1 LQFQAKDFI
10 ENVELTCM
18 HVVKH
23 PLEKKLKDDDNSTLC
38 KIGESKINA
47 KHFEM
52 KMRLRRID
60 AMEDIKID

>member
-1 LQFQAKDFI
+1 
-10 ENVELTCM
+10 M
-18 HVVKH
+18 HAH
-23 PLEKKLKDDDNSTLC
+23 GETPIGKKLKDDDNSTLC